1 MLVRLAAVGICQS
14 EMSRAVRRTQFSNI
28 LSKLVT
34 PALSCQPFR
43 PSRLVM
49 LGLLANMYEKSVTL
63 PTRLFQFSRPPMMA
77 KLLPSNR
84 WLRLVALLGFQL
96 PMPSMRARFVSFWN
110 TP

>member
-1 MLVRLAAVGICQS
+1 
-14 EMSRAVRRTQFSNI
+14 
-28 LSKLVT
+28 
-34 PALSCQPFR
+34 
-43 PSRLVM
+43 
-49 LGLLANMYEKSVTL
+49 
-63 PTRLFQFSRPPMMA
+63 MMA